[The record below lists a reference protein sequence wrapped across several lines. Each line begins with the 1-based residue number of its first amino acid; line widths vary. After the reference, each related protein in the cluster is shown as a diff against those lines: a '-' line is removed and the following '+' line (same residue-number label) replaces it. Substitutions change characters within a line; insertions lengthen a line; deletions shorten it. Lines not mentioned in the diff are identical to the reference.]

1 MNYGFR
7 EKDEYSTY
15 PYVLAGYVTEKL
27 RGKTWED
34 DVTDTLFKA
43 LGMWDDTPLRP
54 TNIDSLMG
62 CDNTLRF
69 SGTFTG
75 QIIEFE

>member
-1 MNYGFR
+1 MNYDFR
-7 EKDEYSTY
+7 TKDEYSTY

-43 LGMWDDTPLRP
+43 LGMWADKPLRA
-54 TNIDSLMG
+54 TNLNSLMVY
-62 CDNTLRF
+62 DNTLKI

-75 QIIEFE
+75 QIIQF